1 MTDSNP
7 LVSINIDSIQSIE
20 NRTERINLLHN
31 SILLMQINTFEYGVM
46 IGKELS
52 EQKAELPH
60 GHFIKWIE
68 KNIPSISRMTANNY
82 MRVFENQDYL
92 REKLGEKLE
101 LNLAYKELGKKQKAI
116 NPKNK
121 MEVMKSKIDSKL
133 IDTIK
138 IHRQKI
144 AIAKKKLLKGQPIK
158 KSEKAILK
166 KDTTERKKKIQSSI
180 ERVKAS
186 IERQQANIERQQA
199 GMLKKQSKLETL
211 ESLLNIIEM

>member
-92 REKLGEKLE
+92 REKLAEKLE

-116 NPKNK
+116 NPQNK
-121 MEVMKSKIDSKL
+121 MDTIKSKIDNHLLDSIKL
-133 IDTIK
+133 HK
-138 IHRQKI
+138 QKVSI
-144 AIAKKKLLKGQPIK
+144 ARKKLLKGQPIK

-166 KDTTERKKKIQSSI
+166 KDTTERKKKIVSSI
-180 ERVKAS
+180 EKVKVS
-186 IERQQANIERQQA
+186 IEKSQAKII
-199 GMLKKQSKLETL
+199 KKQSTLEKLEI
-211 ESLLNIIEM
+211 LLNKIEM

>member
-1 MTDSNP
+1 
-7 LVSINIDSIQSIE
+7 
-20 NRTERINLLHN
+20 
-31 SILLMQINTFEYGVM
+31 M

-92 REKLGEKLE
+92 REKLAEKLE

-116 NPKNK
+116 NPQNK
-121 MEVMKSKIDSKL
+121 MDTIKSKIDNHLLDSIKL
-133 IDTIK
+133 HK
-138 IHRQKI
+138 QKVSI
-144 AIAKKKLLKGQPIK
+144 ARKKLLKGQPIK

-166 KDTTERKKKIQSSI
+166 KDTTERKKKIVSSI
-180 ERVKAS
+180 EKVKVS
-186 IERQQANIERQQA
+186 IEKSQAKII
-199 GMLKKQSKLETL
+199 KKQSTLEKLEI
-211 ESLLNIIEM
+211 LLNKIEM

>member
-92 REKLGEKLE
+92 REKLAEKLE

-116 NPKNK
+116 NPQNK
-121 MEVMKSKIDSKL
+121 MDTIKSKIDNHLLDSINLHK
-133 IDTIK
+133 
-138 IHRQKI
+138 QKVSI
-144 AIAKKKLLKGQPIK
+144 ARKKLLKGQPIK

-166 KDTTERKKKIQSSI
+166 KDTTERKKKIVSSI
-180 ERVKAS
+180 EKVKVS
-186 IERQQANIERQQA
+186 IEKSQAKII
-199 GMLKKQSKLETL
+199 KKQSTLEKLEI
-211 ESLLNIIEM
+211 LLNKIEM